1 MAEAEDRTEKA
12 TDRRRQKAREEGQV
26 AKSRELI
33 SMAVLGGI
41 LLVFYFGGKVFMQR
55 LSELTGRLLSLQ
67 YGRDPLT
74 VMRAATVEMVLILL
88 PFFGVAV
95 IFALAANV
103 AQGGFIVRPLK
114 FEVAKLNPLSGLKRM
129 FSLTGLVELP
139 KSAFKFVVGIVLLY
153 YIIKKMLPDLPAT
166 MDMDIVNIQGVTY
179 ELVSRAVIYAFLTF
193 LIIAAVDYSFEW
205 WRFERSIRMSK
216 EEIKQESRET
226 EGDPMIKSRI
236 RSLQKEMARKRMMQ
250 EVPKATVVI
259 TNPTHFAVALLYK
272 KEETSAPKIIAK
284 GAGVVAAK
292 IREVAVQHRVPLV
305 EDKPLARAL
314 YKLDLNSYIPEELY
328 KAVAKILAYIYK
340 LKGAA

>member
-1 MAEAEDRTEKA
+1 
-12 TDRRRQKAREEGQV
+12 
-26 AKSRELI
+26 
-33 SMAVLGGI
+33 MAVLGSI
-41 LLVFYFGGKVFMQR
+41 LLMFHFGGKVFMQR
-55 LSELTGRLLSLQ
+55 ISELTGRLLSLQ
-67 YGRDPLT
+67 YGREPLT
-74 VMRAATVEMVLILL
+74 VMKAAVTEMILLLL

-95 IFALAANV
+95 IFAISANV
-103 AQGGFIVRPLK
+103 AQGGFIVKPLK
-114 FEVAKLNPLSGLKRM
+114 FDAAKLNPLSGLKKM

-139 KSAFKFVVGIVLLY
+139 KSSFKFIVGVVLMY
-153 YIIKKMLPDLPAT
+153 YIIKRMLPDLPAT
-166 MDMDIVNIQGVTY
+166 MDMDLVNIQGVTY
-179 ELVSRAVIYAFLTF
+179 DLVSRAVLYAFLTF
-193 LIIAAVDYSFEW
+193 LLIAAVDYFFEW

-236 RSLQKEMARKRMMQ
+236 RSLQREMARKRMMQ

-272 KEETSAPKIIAK
+272 KDETAAPKIIAK
-284 GAGVVAAK
+284 GAGAVAAK
-292 IREVAVQHRVPLV
+292 IREVAALHKIPLV

-340 LKGAA
+340 LKGTS